1 MSGEAGSTATQ
12 HAAEVPNGGWDSRVR
27 VFRAGDEV
35 DTFALV
41 TQRYLILIDTM
52 STPELSAEVA
62 ALLASEREGRQ
73 LLVINT
79 HADYDHCWGNA
90 TFATPSSAYSA
101 PIIAHER
108 CLARMRSAAARA
120 SLERRQ
126 KADSRFASVR
136 LVEPTITFDKRL
148 HIEGGDLTLECF
160 PTPGHTED
168 HIALWVPELRLIFA
182 GDAAEHPFP
191 HVDDGEMVPILL
203 HSLAALAA
211 LDPAAVLPCHGGTS
225 SPDLLAHN
233 LAYFATVERLTRAA
247 LASGRVPREAAG
259 WSAPD
264 DQADIERLPELI
276 GLPYKEALR
285 QCGADAESMPDLYRS
300 FHQAAIKA
308 TIDYVLHH
316 SEVREMN

>member
-148 HIEGGDLTLECF
+148 HIEGGDLTIECF

-191 HVDDGEMVPILL
+191 HVDNGETLPILL
-203 HSLAALAA
+203 RSLEHIAAY
-211 LDPAAVLPCHGGTS
+211 DPAVVLPCHGGTIT
-225 SPDLLAHN
+225 PN
-233 LAYFATVERLTRAA
+233 LPARNVAYFATVERLTRAA
-247 LASGRVPREAAG
+247 LAGGRVPPEAAG
-259 WSAPD
+259 WTEPD

-276 GLPYKEALR
+276 DFSYEEALR
-285 QCGADAESMPDLYRS
+285 QCGADVDSTPAFYRD
-300 FHQAAIKA
+300 FHQDAIKS
-308 TIDYVLHH
+308 TIGYVLHH
-316 SEVREMN
+316 SEPRV

>member
-1 MSGEAGSTATQ
+1 MSVEACSTATL
-12 HAAEVPNGGWDSRVR
+12 HAFEVPNGGWYARVR

-52 STPELSAEVA
+52 STPELSAEIMDM
-62 ALLASEREGRQ
+62 LASERDGRQ

-90 TFATPSSAYSA
+90 TFATPGGTYPT

-108 CLARMRSAAARA
+108 CLARMRSVEARA

-126 KADSRFASVR
+126 QRDSRFASVR
-136 LVEPTITFDKRL
+136 LVEPTITFDERL
-148 HIEGGDLTLECF
+148 HIEGGDLTIECF

-182 GDAAEHPFP
+182 GDAAEYPFP
-191 HVDDGEMVPILL
+191 HVADGETLPILL
-203 HSLAALAA
+203 RSLEHIAAF
-211 LDPAAVLPCHGGTS
+211 DPAVVLPCHGGTIT
-225 SPDLLAHN
+225 PDLPARN

-247 LASGRVPREAAG
+247 LAGGRVPPEAAG
-259 WSAPD
+259 WTKPD
-264 DQADIERLPELI
+264 DQADIERLPELMDFS
-276 GLPYKEALR
+276 YEEALR
-285 QCGADAESMPDLYRS
+285 QCGADIDSTPAFYRD
-300 FHQAAIKA
+300 FHQDAIKS
-308 TIDYVLHH
+308 TIGYVLHH
-316 SEVREMN
+316 

>member
-1 MSGEAGSTATQ
+1 MSDEAGKKATQ
-12 HAAEVPNGGWDSRVR
+12 HAVEVPNGGWDRRVH

-52 STPELSAEVA
+52 STPELSAEIMG
-62 ALLASEREGRQ
+62 LLSRECEGRQ

-90 TFATPSSAYSA
+90 TFATPGGAFPA
-101 PIIAHER
+101 PIIAHTL
-108 CLARMRSAAARA
+108 CLARMRSAEARA

-126 KADSRFASVR
+126 KADSRFANVR
-136 LVEPTITFDKRL
+136 LVEPTIIFDERL
-148 HIEGGDLTLECF
+148 CVEGGDLSIECF

-168 HIALWVPELRLIFA
+168 HITLWVPELRLIFA

-191 HVDDGEMVPILL
+191 HVDDGESLPILL
-203 HSLAALAA
+203 RSLERIAAFE
-211 LDPAAVLPCHGGTS
+211 PVAVLPCHGGTS
-225 SPDLLAHN
+225 SPDLPARN

-247 LASGRVPREAAG
+247 LASGNVPREAAR
-259 WSAPD
+259 WTEPD
-264 DQADIERLPELI
+264 DQANIERLPELI
-276 GLPYKEALR
+276 GFPYEEVLR
-285 QCGADAESMPDLYRS
+285 QCGADADSIPALYRS

-316 SEVREMN
+316 SEPQS

>member
-148 HIEGGDLTLECF
+148 HIEGGDLTIECF

-191 HVDDGEMVPILL
+191 HVDNGETLPILL
-203 HSLAALAA
+203 RSLEHIAAY
-211 LDPAAVLPCHGGTS
+211 DPAVVLPCHGGTIT
-225 SPDLLAHN
+225 PNLPARN

-247 LASGRVPREAAG
+247 LAGGRVPPEAAG
-259 WSAPD
+259 WTEPD

-276 GLPYKEALR
+276 DFSYEEALR
-285 QCGADAESMPDLYRS
+285 QCGADVDSTPAFYRD
-300 FHQAAIKA
+300 FHQDAIKS
-308 TIDYVLHH
+308 TIGYVLHH
-316 SEVREMN
+316 SEPRV

>member
-52 STPELSAEVA
+52 STPELSAEVV

-90 TFATPSSAYSA
+90 TFATPSSAYPA

-191 HVDDGEMVPILL
+191 HVDNGETLPILL
-203 HSLAALAA
+203 RSLEHIAAY
-211 LDPAAVLPCHGGTS
+211 DPAVVLPCHGGTIT
-225 SPDLLAHN
+225 PN
-233 LAYFATVERLTRAA
+233 LPARNVAYFATVERLTRAA
-247 LASGRVPREAAG
+247 LAGGRVPPEAAG
-259 WSAPD
+259 WTEPD

-276 GLPYKEALR
+276 DFSYEKALR
-285 QCGADAESMPDLYRS
+285 QCGADVDSTPAFYRD
-300 FHQAAIKA
+300 FHQDAIKS
-308 TIDYVLHH
+308 TIGYVLHH
-316 SEVREMN
+316 SEPRV